1 MSFASS
7 HGHGFITYLWH
18 YVLAR
23 LLYDDLV
30 RPLIHAPGAMALA
43 VVGACAAV
51 VLLRKRRRSRR

>member
-30 RPLIHAPGAMALA
+30 RPLIHAPAAMVLALA
-43 VVGACAAV
+43 GACAAV
-51 VLLRKRRRSRR
+51 VLMRKRRGSGR